1 MALNEHAKATIEKL
15 TSGSAD
21 VLSPDHIGV
30 TKASFP
36 VLLDGVMKVTAS
48 GDGAQLVG
56 LGFFGG
62 ELCTVWASATGPSGY
77 AIHSAGTI
85 HLKDTPPGVVRKWVS
100 KMRNLLRFD

>member
-77 AIHSAGTI
+77 AIH
-85 HLKDTPPGVVRKWVS
+85 LKDTPPPAPQDGVVRKWVS